1 MIGNPFAGLARV
13 GWMEFWSHLKSPRL
27 LVLVILFALV
37 VFGASYGL
45 SQTSNPGF
53 FNTAML
59 HAHPAIRNE
68 SGTNHYLIVAW
79 DADERGTP
87 QPGKAYSI
95 YTIDFRLPGAG
106 RQLLANVST
115 NASGWFTYDVG
126 TTQPLNLSYD
136 IETAAA
142 DPSSAS
148 PREMAWVAFD
158 PSLTSRTFTL
168 SWGTSTS
175 SGPFGTETVFFGHVV
190 TTAGYPATAAN
201 VYVNDSLVG
210 HPDGNGYIQGSLSP
224 GDHILRFTY
233 NGYDE
238 SYSVAG
244 QPSSGPVY
252 ENGAD
257 YVLLMV
263 SQFFGLLLPI
273 ASIAVSFDA
282 VARERAQGS
291 LEVLLARKVQREGIL
306 AGKFLGAF
314 AAVALPVVAVLLAGA
329 GILTSVSG
337 VTPSGA
343 FVAVLIASSLFLVA
357 VYILLMLIFSTL
369 AKSVGTAVVF
379 GVVLWLFFN
388 LVFTFLSLFLVIS
401 SGGSLYDPGTYRLLL
416 TVQLLN
422 PNTVFQMLVSLAI
435 PSSGGSAGFL
445 PAGYVSIGTVALA
458 GVAWVA
464 ILLVLA
470 LVVFRKRAES

>member
-1 MIGNPFAGLARV
+1 MIGNPFVGLARV

-27 LVLVILFALV
+27 LVLVILFALL

-53 FNTAML
+53 FNAASL

-68 SGTNHYLIVAW
+68 SGTDHYLIVAW
-79 DADERGTP
+79 DADQRGTP
-87 QPGKAYSI
+87 QPGKAYTI
-95 YTIDFRLPGAG
+95 YTIDFRLPGGG

-115 NASGWFTYDVG
+115 NGTGWFTYDVG
-126 TTQPLNLSYD
+126 TTLPLNLSYD
-136 IETAAA
+136 IETAGA
-142 DPSSAS
+142 DQSSA
-148 PREMAWVAFD
+148 PGREMAWVVFD
-158 PSLTSRTFTL
+158 PSLVSKTFTL
-168 SWGTSTS
+168 SWGFTTS
-175 SGPFGTETVFFGHVV
+175 SGPFGTENMFFGHVV
-190 TTAGYPATAAN
+190 TTAGYPATGAN
-201 VYVNDSLVG
+201 VYLNDTFVG
-210 HPDGNGYIQGSLSP
+210 HPNGNGYIQGSLSP
-224 GDHILRFTY
+224 WQQTLRFVY

-238 SYSVAG
+238 SYTVTG

-257 YVLLMV
+257 YVLLTV

-291 LEVLLARKVQREGIL
+291 LEVLLARKVRREGIL

-329 GILTSVSG
+329 GVLTMASG
-337 VTPSGA
+337 VTPSGG

-379 GVVLWLFFN
+379 GVVVWLFFN
-388 LVFTFLSLFLVIS
+388 LFFSFLSLFVVIS
-401 SGGSLYDPGTYRLLL
+401 SGGSIFDPGTYRMLL

-422 PNTVFQMLVSLAI
+422 PNSVFTMLLSLAI
-435 PSSGGSAGFL
+435 PSSGGYAGL
-445 PAGYVSIGTVALA
+445 VPTGYVSMGTVVLA
-458 GVAWVA
+458 AVAWVA
-464 ILLVLA
+464 VLLVLA
-470 LVVFRKRAES
+470 LLVFRKRAES